1 MNRAAIVRAI
11 RGTRWIVE
19 RFERLRTKTVV
30 AIHDE
35 ANGYSMAFTL
45 QHGGNFGAFLKEIR
59 REAKKSHEQVLCDEQ
74 EQARLLSGQPTT
86 E

>member
-1 MNRAAIVRAI
+1 MNRGAIVRAI

-30 AIHDE
+30 IIHDE
-35 ANGYSMAFTL
+35 RNGYSIAFTL
-45 QHGGNFGAFLKEIR
+45 QHGGNFGTFLKEIR
-59 REAKKSHEQVLCDEQ
+59 REARKSHERVLCDE
-74 EQARLLSGQPTT
+74 EAQARLLSGEPNT